1 MNAPRFL
8 RLLLAVLPVAVSG
21 PAAGQTATCRLC
33 DSPAANSPAAAL
45 PTPVR
50 RPLTIEVTS
59 SLDFGRLALAD
70 RSGGEVELS
79 PDGSA
84 ARPSGAL
91 VDLGGL
97 RLTVTVL
104 LTGEPGRSVRID
116 WPDRIA
122 LRSGEEGEVALTD
135 IRSDSP
141 RVVRLDRAGEARFR
155 LGGRLQV
162 PGNASGDFRGRI
174 PIAAEYE

>member
-1 MNAPRFL
+1 MNAPRSL
-8 RLLLAVLPVAVSG
+8 WLLLAVLPGAVSG
-21 PAAGQTATCRLC
+21 PAAGQAATCRLC
-33 DSPAANSPAAAL
+33 DSPAADATA
-45 PTPVR
+45 PVR

-84 ARPSGAL
+84 ARPSGAV

-97 RLTVTVL
+97 RLTATVL
-104 LTGEPGRSVRID
+104 LSGEPGRMVRID

-122 LRSGEEGEVALTD
+122 LRSGEEGEAALTD

-141 RVVRLDRAGEARFR
+141 RVVRLDGVGEARFQ

-162 PGNASGDFRGRI
+162 PGDASGEFRGRI
-174 PIAAEYE
+174 PIDAEYE